1 MADIE
6 HIQYINAPAQRVF
19 AALSE
24 ERGLGEIWTR
34 TLSVEAKLGAVN
46 EFRFGD
52 EVPTLMKIT
61 ELENSR
67 RMVWH
72 CIESEPEWVGTDVSF
87 DLTEADGKT
96 AVTLKHMNWRAVTEY
111 FRSCNYNWAMF
122 LYSLKT
128 YCEAGEGLPYQKRD
142 F

>member
-1 MADIE
+1 MANIE
-6 HIQYINAPAQRVF
+6 HIQYVNAPAARVF
-19 AALSE
+19 ATLTQE
-24 ERGLGEIWTR
+24 EGLAEIWTK

-52 EVPTLMKIT
+52 EQPTLMKIT
-61 ELENSR
+61 ELETAKR
-67 RMVWH
+67 LMWH
-72 CIESEPEWVGTDVSF
+72 CVDSEPEWVGTDVSF
-87 DLTEADGKT
+87 DLTEENGKT
-96 AVTLKHMNWRAVTEY
+96 AVTLKHMNWREVTEY

-128 YCEAGEGLPYQKRD
+128 YCEAGEGLPYQKRN